1 MDRSAADTT
10 DLEARSLGRVLRDGL
25 AELNAVQAAR
35 CLVAVAS
42 LLLVLVTLDPFPDLR
57 NPDVTTVVGGRMAL
71 TYVSWGLLAAVA
83 VLFAAATDAPALK
96 SLLTPLHLCLVGW
109 LVINIVLSE
118 SRGVSI
124 QRSVLA
130 ASVMSLAVLLPLLPP
145 TQRSFN
151 LCLGAAA
158 LVLLALCYLG
168 VILAPQYSIHTALDI
183 TEPQL
188 TGDWRGS
195 FGHKNI
201 ASPVMTILVYIGIY
215 LSALGSFVMGPA
227 IAALAGIFL
236 IFTGGKTSSVL
247 CLAIYALA
255 SLVYVTP
262 SLWLKR
268 IICFVPL
275 VVMNLL
281 TVGSVLSPSLGAMTR
296 LLPLDPTFTGR
307 SAIWEF
313 ALAAVAEKP
322 IIGHGYA
329 AFWDDVTARQTTQGA
344 EWATSAAHS
353 HNSYLDLAVTIGL
366 PGLMLVILVFVLA
379 PLGNFQSA
387 QAHSR
392 SRALAKLFLTVWLFG
407 LYYGATETFLLE
419 RQNPIWF
426 MFALAVAGLHFL
438 ARFQCVTQMESAGA
452 GARRGTSLTISG
464 DAPCGLRET

>member
-1 MDRSAADTT
+1 MDRSAADIS
-10 DLEARSLGRVLRDGL
+10 DLEARSLGRMLREGL
-25 AELNAVQAAR
+25 AQLNAVQAAR

-57 NPDVTTVVGGRMAL
+57 NADVTMIGGGRMAL
-71 TYVSWGLLAAVA
+71 AYLSWGLLAAVA
-83 VLFAAATDAPALK
+83 VLFVATTDGPALK
-96 SLLTPLHLCLVGW
+96 SLVTPLHLCLVGW
-109 LVINIVLSE
+109 LLINIVLSE

-124 QRSVLA
+124 QRFALL
-130 ASVMSLAVLLPLLPP
+130 ASVTSLAILLPLLPP

-158 LVLLALCYLG
+158 LVLLTLCYLG
-168 VILAPQYSIHTALDI
+168 VLLAPQYSIHSALDI
-183 TEPQL
+183 AEPQL
-188 TGDWRGS
+188 AGDWRGS
-195 FGHKNI
+195 FGHKNV
-201 ASPVMTILVYIGIY
+201 ASPVMTILVYVGIY
-215 LSALGSFVMGPA
+215 LCAVGSFVMGPA

-255 SLVYVTP
+255 SLAYLTP
-262 SLWLKR
+262 GLWLKR

-275 VVMNLL
+275 LVMNLL
-281 TVGSVLSPSLGAMTR
+281 TVGSVMSPALGALTR

-329 AFWDDVTARQTTQGA
+329 AFWDDVTARQTAQGA

-366 PGLMLVILVFVLA
+366 PGLLLVILVFVLT

-392 SRALAKLFLTVWLFG
+392 SGALAKLFLTVWLFG

-426 MFALAVAGLHFL
+426 MFVLAVAGLHFL
-438 ARFQCVTQMESAGA
+438 ARFQCVAQTEP
-452 GARRGTSLTISG
+452 
-464 DAPCGLRET
+464 AP

>member
-10 DLEARSLGRVLRDGL
+10 DVEAPSLASLLRDGL
-25 AELNAVQAAR
+25 AGLNAARAAR
-35 CLVAVAS
+35 CLVAIAA
-42 LLLVLVTLDPFPDLR
+42 LLLILVTLDPFPDLR
-57 NPDVTTVVGGRMAL
+57 SEDAATAVGGRMAL
-71 TYVSWGLLAAVA
+71 TYVAWGLLAAVA
-83 VLFAAATDAPALK
+83 VLLVAVTDAPALR
-96 SLLTPLHLCLVGW
+96 SLVRPLHVCLVAW
-109 LVINIVLSE
+109 LMINIVFSE
-118 SRGVSI
+118 SRGVSM
-124 QRSVLA
+124 QRFVLA
-130 ASVMSLAVLLPLLPP
+130 ASVTALAVLLPLLPP

-151 LCLGAAA
+151 VCLGTVA
-158 LVLLALCYLG
+158 LALLALCYLG
-168 VILAPQYSIHTALDI
+168 VVLAPQYSIHTALDV

-188 TGDWRGS
+188 AGDWRGS
-195 FGHKNI
+195 FGHKNV
-201 ASPVMTILVYIGIY
+201 ASPVMTVLVYVGIY
-215 LSALGSFVMGPA
+215 LSAVGSFVMGPA

-255 SLVYVTP
+255 ALVYVTR

-268 IICFVPL
+268 LICFVPL
-275 VVMNLL
+275 IAMNLL

-313 ALAAVAEKP
+313 ALAAAAEKP
-322 IIGHGYA
+322 VIGHGYA
-329 AFWDDVTARQTTQGA
+329 AFWEDVTARQTAEGA

-366 PGLMLVILVFVLA
+366 PGLALVILVFVLA
-379 PLGNFQSA
+379 PLHNFQTA
-387 QAHSR
+387 QAHNR
-392 SRALAKLFLTVWLFG
+392 SGALARLFLTVWLFG

-438 ARFQCVTQMESAGA
+438 ARFQCVDQTEPQH
-452 GARRGTSLTISG
+452 
-464 DAPCGLRET
+464 

>member
-1 MDRSAADTT
+1 MDRSVADMT
-10 DLEARSLGRVLRDGL
+10 DVETRTLGHVLHDGL
-25 AELNAVQAAR
+25 AGLNAAQAAR
-35 CLVAVAS
+35 CLVAVAA
-42 LLLVLVTLDPFPDLR
+42 LLLVLITLDPFPDLR
-57 NPDVTTVVGGRMAL
+57 NEDVTTVVGGRMAL
-71 TYVSWGLLAAVA
+71 TYISWGLLAAVA
-83 VLFAAATDAPALK
+83 MLFVAGTDAPALK
-96 SLLTPLHLCLVGW
+96 SLVTPLHLCLVGW
-109 LVINIVLSE
+109 LLINIVFSE

-124 QRSVLA
+124 QRFVLA
-130 ASVMSLAVLLPLLPP
+130 VSVTSLAMLLPLLPP
-145 TQRSFN
+145 TQRTFN
-151 LCLGAAA
+151 LCLGGAA
-158 LVLLALCYLG
+158 LVLLVLCYLG
-168 VILAPQYSIHTALDI
+168 VFLAPQYSMHTALDL

-188 TGDWRGS
+188 AGDWRGS

-201 ASPVMTILVYIGIY
+201 ASPVMTILVYVGIY
-215 LSALGSFVMGPA
+215 LCGVGSFVMGPA

-236 IFTGGKTSSVL
+236 IFTGGKTSTVL

-262 SLWLKR
+262 GLWLKR
-268 IICFVPL
+268 LICFVPL
-275 VVMNLL
+275 IVMNLL
-281 TVGSVLSPSLGAMTR
+281 TVGSVLSPALGALTL

-329 AFWDDVTARQTTQGA
+329 AFWDDVTARQTAQGS

-366 PGLMLVILVFVLA
+366 PGLLLVILVFVLA

-387 QAHSR
+387 QAHNH

-438 ARFQCVTQMESAGA
+438 ARFQCVEQTEPE
-452 GARRGTSLTISG
+452 R
-464 DAPCGLRET
+464 

>member
-1 MDRSAADTT
+1 MDRSVADMT
-10 DLEARSLGRVLRDGL
+10 DLETRSLGRMLRDGL
-25 AELNAVQAAR
+25 AELNAAQAAR
-35 CLVAVAS
+35 CLIAVAS
-42 LLLVLVTLDPFPDLR
+42 LLLVMVTLDPFPDLR
-57 NPDVTTVVGGRMAL
+57 NPDVTTIVGGRMAV
-71 TYVSWGLLAAVA
+71 TYVSWGLLAAIA
-83 VLFAAATDAPALK
+83 VLFAARTDAPSLK
-96 SLLTPLHLCLVGW
+96 TLVTPLHLCLVGW
-109 LVINIVLSE
+109 LLINIVLSE
-118 SRGVSI
+118 SRGVSM
-124 QRSVLA
+124 QRFVLLV
-130 ASVMSLAVLLPLLPP
+130 SMTSLAVLLPLLPP

-168 VILAPQYSIHTALDI
+168 VLLAPQYSIHTALDV

-188 TGDWRGS
+188 AGDWRGS

-201 ASPVMTILVYIGIY
+201 ASPVMTILVYVGIY
-215 LSALGSFVMGPA
+215 LSAVGSFVMGPV
-227 IAALAGIFL
+227 IAALAGLFL

-247 CLAIYALA
+247 CLAVYALA

-275 VVMNLL
+275 IAMNLL
-281 TVGSVLSPSLGAMTR
+281 TVGSVLSPALGAMTR

-329 AFWDDVTARQTTQGA
+329 AFWDDVTARQTAQGA

-366 PGLMLVILVFVLA
+366 PGLLLVILVFVLA
-379 PLGNFQSA
+379 PLGNFQRA
-387 QAHSR
+387 QAYSR
-392 SRALAKLFLTVWLFG
+392 SGALAKLFLTVWLFG
-407 LYYGATETFLLE
+407 LYYGTTETFLLE

-426 MFALAVAGLHFL
+426 MFALAAAGLHFL
-438 ARFQCVTQMESAGA
+438 ARFQCVAQAEAK
-452 GARRGTSLTISG
+452 
-464 DAPCGLRET
+464 P

>member
-1 MDRSAADTT
+1 MDRSIADMT
-10 DLEARSLGRVLRDGL
+10 DHESRSLGGVLRDGL
-25 AELNAVQAAR
+25 AKLNAAQAGR
-35 CLVAVAS
+35 GLVAVAS

-83 VLFAAATDAPALK
+83 VLFAARTDAPALK
-96 SLLTPLHLCLVGW
+96 TLVTPLHLCLVGW
-109 LVINIVLSE
+109 LLVNIVLSE
-118 SRGVSI
+118 SRGVSM
-124 QRSVLA
+124 QRFVLLV
-130 ASVMSLAVLLPLLPP
+130 SMTSLAVLLPLLPP

-168 VILAPQYSIHTALDI
+168 VLLAPQYSIHTALDV

-188 TGDWRGS
+188 AGDWRGS
-195 FGHKNI
+195 FGHKNV
-201 ASPVMTILVYIGIY
+201 ASPVMTILVYVGIY
-215 LSALGSFVMGPA
+215 LSAVGSFVMGPA
-227 IAALAGIFL
+227 IAALAGLFL

-275 VVMNLL
+275 IAMNLL
-281 TVGSVLSPSLGAMTR
+281 TVGSVLSPALGSMTR

-322 IIGHGYA
+322 ITGHGYA
-329 AFWDDVTARQTTQGA
+329 AFWDDVTARQTAQGA

-353 HNSYLDLAVTIGL
+353 HNAYLDLAVTIGL
-366 PGLMLVILVFVLA
+366 PGLLLVVLVFVLA

-392 SRALAKLFLTVWLFG
+392 SGALAKLFLTIWLFG
-407 LYYGATETFLLE
+407 LYYGTTETFLLE

-426 MFALAVAGLHFL
+426 LFALAVAGLHFL
-438 ARFQCVTQMESAGA
+438 ARFQCVAQA
-452 GARRGTSLTISG
+452 
-464 DAPCGLRET
+464 DPKP

>member
-1 MDRSAADTT
+1 MDRSAADIT
-10 DLEARSLGRVLRDGL
+10 DVETRSFGHVLRDRL
-25 AELNAVQAAR
+25 ARLNAAHAAR
-35 CLVAVAS
+35 CLVAVAA

-57 NPDVTTVVGGRMAL
+57 NPDLVAVVGGRMAL
-71 TYVSWGLLAAVA
+71 TYISFGLLAVVA
-83 VLFAAATDAPALK
+83 VLLAAATDAP
-96 SLLTPLHLCLVGW
+96 SLRTLVTPLHLCLVGW
-109 LVINIVLSE
+109 LLINIAFSE
-118 SRGVSI
+118 NRGVSL
-124 QRSVLA
+124 QRFVLA
-130 ASVMSLAVLLPLLPP
+130 ASVTSLAVLLPLLPP

-151 LCLGAAA
+151 LCLGIAA
-158 LVLLALCYLG
+158 LMLLALCYLG
-168 VILAPQYSIHTALDI
+168 VFLAPQYAIHTALDI

-188 TGDWRGS
+188 AGDWRGS
-195 FGHKNI
+195 FAHKNI
-201 ASPVMTILVYIGIY
+201 ASPVMTILVYVGIY
-215 LSALGSFVMGPA
+215 LCAVGSFVMGPA
-227 IAALAGIFL
+227 VAALAGIFL

-262 SLWLKR
+262 GLWLKR

-275 VVMNLL
+275 ILMNLL
-281 TVGSVLSPSLGAMTR
+281 TVGSVMSPALGAMTR

-329 AFWDDVTARQTTQGA
+329 AFWDDVTARQTAQGA
-344 EWATSAAHS
+344 EWATTAAHS

-366 PGLMLVILVFVLA
+366 PGLMLVILAFVVA
-379 PLGNFQSA
+379 PLGNFQTA

-392 SRALAKLFLTVWLFG
+392 SGALAKLFLTVWLFG

-438 ARFQCVTQMESAGA
+438 ARFQCVEQIESK
-452 GARRGTSLTISG
+452 R
-464 DAPCGLRET
+464 

>member
-1 MDRSAADTT
+1 MDRSAT
-10 DLEARSLGRVLRDGL
+10 DMTDVEARSFGGVLRDGL
-25 AELNAVQAAR
+25 ARVDAARGAR
-35 CLVAVAS
+35 CLVAVAA

-57 NPDVTTVVGGRMAL
+57 SEDVATVVGGRLAL
-71 TYVSWGLLAAVA
+71 TYVAWGLLAAVA
-83 VLFAAATDAPALK
+83 VLLVAATDAPALK
-96 SLLTPLHLCLVGW
+96 TLVTPLHLCLVGW
-109 LVINIVLSE
+109 LLINIVFSE
-118 SRGVSI
+118 NRGVSM
-124 QRSVLA
+124 QRFVLA

-151 LCLGAAA
+151 LCLGGAA
-158 LVLLALCYLG
+158 LALLALCYLC
-168 VILAPQYSIHTALDI
+168 VFVAPQYSMHTALDV

-188 TGDWRGS
+188 AGDWRGS

-201 ASPVMTILVYIGIY
+201 ASPVMTILIYVGIY
-215 LSALGSFVMGPA
+215 LSAVGSFVMGPA
-227 IAALAGIFL
+227 IAALAGLFL

-255 SLVYVTP
+255 SLVCVTP
-262 SLWLKR
+262 GLWLKR

-275 VVMNLL
+275 IAMNLL
-281 TVGSVLSPSLGAMTR
+281 TVGSVMSPALGAMTR

-329 AFWDDVTARQTTQGA
+329 AFWDDVTARQTAQGA

-366 PGLMLVILVFVLA
+366 PGLLLVILIFVLA
-379 PLGNFQSA
+379 PIGNFQFA
-387 QAHSR
+387 QAHNR
-392 SRALAKLFLTVWLFG
+392 GRALAKLFLTVWLFG

-426 MFALAVAGLHFL
+426 MFAVAVAGLHFL
-438 ARFQCVTQMESAGA
+438 ARYQCVA
-452 GARRGTSLTISG
+452 
-464 DAPCGLRET
+464 ETEPDDLSQPVPPQLHRLNDKP

>member
-1 MDRSAADTT
+1 MNSSAADMI
-10 DLEARSLGRVLRDGL
+10 DVEARSLGRVLRDGL
-25 AELNAVQAAR
+25 AGLNAAQAAR

-57 NPDVTTVVGGRMAL
+57 NPDVTTIVGGRMAL
-71 TYVSWGLLAAVA
+71 AYVSWGLLAAIA
-83 VLFAAATDAPALK
+83 VLFVAATDGPALK
-96 SLLTPLHLCLVGW
+96 TLVTPLHLCLVGW
-109 LVINIVLSE
+109 LVASIVLSE
-118 SRGVSI
+118 SPGISV
-124 QRSVLA
+124 QRFVLL
-130 ASVMSLAVLLPLLPP
+130 ASVTSLAVLLPLLPP

-158 LVLLALCYLG
+158 LVLLVLCYLG
-168 VILAPQYSIHTALDI
+168 VFLAPHYSIHTALDI
-183 TEPQL
+183 AEPQL
-188 TGDWRGS
+188 AGDWRGS
-195 FGHKNI
+195 FGHKNV
-201 ASPVMTILVYIGIY
+201 ASPVMTILVYVGIY
-215 LSALGSFVMGPA
+215 LSAVGSFVMGPA

-262 SLWLKR
+262 GLWLKR

-275 VVMNLL
+275 IVMNLL
-281 TVGSVLSPSLGAMTR
+281 TVGSVLSPALEAMTR

-307 SAIWEF
+307 SDIWKF

-322 IIGHGYA
+322 LIGHGYA
-329 AFWDDVTARQTTQGA
+329 AFWDDVTARQTAQGA

-392 SRALAKLFLTVWLFG
+392 SGALAKLFLTVWLFG
-407 LYYGATETFLLE
+407 LYYGTTETFLLE

-426 MFALAVAGLHFL
+426 MFALAAAGLHFL
-438 ARFQCVTQMESAGA
+438 ARFQCVE
-452 GARRGTSLTISG
+452 RREPG
-464 DAPCGLRET
+464 R

>member
-1 MDRSAADTT
+1 MDRSAADMT
-10 DLEARSLGRVLRDGL
+10 DVETRTLGRVLHDGL
-25 AELNAVQAAR
+25 AGLNAAQAAR
-35 CLVAVAS
+35 CLVAVAA
-42 LLLVLVTLDPFPDLR
+42 LLLVLITLDPFPDLR
-57 NPDVTTVVGGRMAL
+57 NEDVTTVVGGRMAL
-71 TYVSWGLLAAVA
+71 TYISWGLLAAVA
-83 VLFAAATDAPALK
+83 MLFVAATDAPALK
-96 SLLTPLHLCLVGW
+96 SLVTPLHLCLVSW
-109 LVINIVLSE
+109 LLINIVFSE

-124 QRSVLA
+124 QRFVLA
-130 ASVMSLAVLLPLLPP
+130 VSVTSLAMLLPLLPP
-145 TQRSFN
+145 TQRTFN
-151 LCLGAAA
+151 LCLGGAA
-158 LVLLALCYLG
+158 LVLLVLCYLG
-168 VILAPQYSIHTALDI
+168 VFLAPQYSMHTALDL

-188 TGDWRGS
+188 AGDWRGS

-201 ASPVMTILVYIGIY
+201 ASPVMTILVYVGIY
-215 LSALGSFVMGPA
+215 LCGVGSFVMGPA

-236 IFTGGKTSSVL
+236 IFTGGKTSTVL

-262 SLWLKR
+262 GLWLKR
-268 IICFVPL
+268 LICFVPL
-275 VVMNLL
+275 IVMNLL
-281 TVGSVLSPSLGAMTR
+281 TVGSVLSPALGALTR

-313 ALAAVAEKP
+313 ALAAVAERP

-329 AFWDDVTARQTTQGA
+329 AFWDDVTARQTAQEA

-366 PGLMLVILVFVLA
+366 PGLLLVILVFVLA

-387 QAHSR
+387 QAHNR
-392 SRALAKLFLTVWLFG
+392 SRALAKLFLTIWLFG

-438 ARFQCVTQMESAGA
+438 ARFQCVEQTEPE
-452 GARRGTSLTISG
+452 R
-464 DAPCGLRET
+464 

>member
-1 MDRSAADTT
+1 MDRSAT
-10 DLEARSLGRVLRDGL
+10 DITDVEARSLAHVLRDGL
-25 AELNAVQAAR
+25 AGLNAVRAAR
-35 CLVAVAS
+35 CLVAVAA
-42 LLLVLVTLDPFPDLR
+42 LLLVLITLDPFPDLR
-57 NPDVTTVVGGRMAL
+57 NEDVTTVVGGRMAL
-71 TYVSWGLLAAVA
+71 TYISWGLLAAIA
-83 VLFAAATDAPALK
+83 MLFAAATDAPALK
-96 SLLTPLHLCLVGW
+96 SLVTPLHLCLVGW
-109 LVINIVLSE
+109 LVINIVFSE

-124 QRSVLA
+124 QRFVLA
-130 ASVMSLAVLLPLLPP
+130 ASVTSLAVLLPLLPP

-151 LCLGAAA
+151 LCLGSAA
-158 LVLLALCYLG
+158 LVLLVLCYLG
-168 VILAPQYSIHTALDI
+168 VFLAPEYSMHTALDL

-188 TGDWRGS
+188 AGDWRGS
-195 FGHKNI
+195 FGHKNV
-201 ASPVMTILVYIGIY
+201 ASPVMTILVYVGIY
-215 LSALGSFVMGPA
+215 LCGVGSFVMGPA

-255 SLVYVTP
+255 SLVYVTR

-268 IICFVPL
+268 LICFVPL
-275 VVMNLL
+275 IVMNLL
-281 TVGSVLSPSLGAMTR
+281 TVGSVLSPALGAMTR
-296 LLPLDPTFTGR
+296 MLPLDPTFTGR

-322 IIGHGYA
+322 VIGHGYA
-329 AFWDDVTARQTTQGA
+329 AFWDDVTARQTAQGS

-366 PGLMLVILVFVLA
+366 PGLLLVILVFVLA

-387 QAHSR
+387 QTHNR
-392 SRALAKLFLTVWLFG
+392 SSALAKLFLTVWLFG

-438 ARFQCVTQMESAGA
+438 ARFQCV
-452 GARRGTSLTISG
+452 
-464 DAPCGLRET
+464 APTEPNPEFKR

>member
-1 MDRSAADTT
+1 MDRSAADVTGI
-10 DLEARSLGRVLRDGL
+10 EARSLGRVLRDGL
-25 AELNAVQAAR
+25 AELNVAQAAR
-35 CLVAVAS
+35 CLIAVAS

-57 NPDVTTVVGGRMAL
+57 NPDVTTVVGGRMAV
-71 TYVSWGLLAAVA
+71 TYLAWGLLAAVA
-83 VLFAAATDAPALK
+83 VLFVAARDAPALK
-96 SLLTPLHLCLVGW
+96 TLLTPLHLCLLGW
-109 LVINIVLSE
+109 LLINIVLSE
-118 SRGVSI
+118 NAGVSL
-124 QRSVLA
+124 QRFVLLVSVT
-130 ASVMSLAVLLPLLPP
+130 SLAVLMPLLPP

-151 LCLGAAA
+151 MCLGGAA

-168 VILAPQYSIHTALDI
+168 VFLAPQYSMHTALDV

-188 TGDWRGS
+188 AGDWRGS

-201 ASPVMTILVYIGIY
+201 ASPVMTILVYVGIY
-215 LSALGSFVMGPA
+215 LSAVGSFVMGPA
-227 IAALAGIFL
+227 IAALAGVFL
-236 IFTGGKTSSVL
+236 VFTGGKTSSVL

-262 SLWLKR
+262 GLWLKR

-281 TVGSVLSPSLGAMTR
+281 TVGSVLSPALGAMTR

-307 SAIWEF
+307 SDIWEF

-329 AFWDDVTARQTTQGA
+329 AFWDDVTARQTAQGA

-366 PGLMLVILVFVLA
+366 PGLLLVILVFVLA

-387 QAHSR
+387 RIHNR
-392 SRALAKLFLTVWLFG
+392 SGAMAKLFLTVWLFG

-426 MFALAVAGLHFL
+426 MFALAMSGLHFL
-438 ARFQCVTQMESAGA
+438 ARFQCVAQAEPNDKRRSRWSA
-452 GARRGTSLTISG
+452 TKQSLSG
-464 DAPCGLRET
+464 NIQ

>member
-1 MDRSAADTT
+1 MDRSVADMTE
-10 DLEARSLGRVLRDGL
+10 LETRSLGHVLRDGL
-25 AELNAVQAAR
+25 AELNAAQAAR

-42 LLLVLVTLDPFPDLR
+42 LLLVMVTLDPFPDLR
-57 NPDVTTVVGGRMAL
+57 NPDVTTIVGGRMAV

-83 VLFAAATDAPALK
+83 VLFAARTDAPALK
-96 SLLTPLHLCLVGW
+96 TLVTPLHLCLVGW
-109 LVINIVLSE
+109 LLINIVLSE
-118 SRGVSI
+118 SRGVSM
-124 QRSVLA
+124 QRFVLLV
-130 ASVMSLAVLLPLLPP
+130 SMTSLAVLLPLLPP

-168 VILAPQYSIHTALDI
+168 VLLAPQYSIHTALDV

-188 TGDWRGS
+188 AGDWRGS

-201 ASPVMTILVYIGIY
+201 ASPVMTILVYVGIY
-215 LSALGSFVMGPA
+215 LSAVGSFVMGPV
-227 IAALAGIFL
+227 IAVLAGLFL

-247 CLAIYALA
+247 CLAVYVLA

-275 VVMNLL
+275 IAMNLL
-281 TVGSVLSPSLGAMTR
+281 TVGSVLSAGLGAMTR

-322 IIGHGYA
+322 IVGHGYA
-329 AFWDDVTARQTTQGA
+329 AFWDDVTARQTAQGA

-353 HNSYLDLAVTIGL
+353 HNSYLDLAVSIGL
-366 PGLMLVILVFVLA
+366 PGLLLVIMVFVLA

-392 SRALAKLFLTVWLFG
+392 SGALAKLFLTVWLFG
-407 LYYGATETFLLE
+407 LYYGTTETFLLE
-419 RQNPIWF
+419 LQNPIWF
-426 MFALAVAGLHFL
+426 MFALAAAGLHFL
-438 ARFQCVTQMESAGA
+438 ARFQCVAQAE
-452 GARRGTSLTISG
+452 
-464 DAPCGLRET
+464 PKP